1 MQHTDS
7 MIRSAARAAR
17 LAAFVFALVSIATI
31 AVAQTRPSGKGLD
44 TPDNVER
51 VRRSLT
57 ETFNSLDPALLNR
70 DASAGSDACM
80 KAMQPFDRYRNYLN
94 SGYDELNA
102 KCGEMA
108 KPMYQAYVDKAR
120 SAYSLSEQ
128 AKADAQKAA
137 MRRDVEIERAA
148 KQREADQV
156 AEATAQLRS
165 GKQKPTNCSQYMVAK
180 GHDPKSIDKSVMD
193 VAFQPPAGVGQFLGR
208 VERIENNAI
217 VLNDRIPDI
226 MRVGVNIP
234 EHTIVRT
241 AKDAQI
247 FAGDR
252 IRTGATVFGYGT
264 QIGTQNVK
272 LASGAAATIAV
283 VSVACMQPME

>member
-7 MIRSAARAAR
+7 TIRSAARVAC
-17 LAAFVFALVSIATI
+17 LAAFVVALVSTATD
-31 AVAQTRPSGKGLD
+31 AVAQMRPSGRGLD
-44 TPDNVER
+44 TPENVER
-51 VRRSLT
+51 VKRSLT
-57 ETFNSLDPALLNR
+57 EFFGSLDPASIYR
-70 DASAGSDACM
+70 GTSVGYDACTS
-80 KAMQPFDRYRNYLN
+80 AMTPFDRYKNFLN

-102 KCGEMA
+102 KCGEMV
-108 KPMYQAYVDKAR
+108 KPLIQAYSDKAR
-120 SAYSLSEQ
+120 NASKAREQ
-128 AKADAQKAA
+128 ANADAQTAATQREAEAQKAA
-137 MRRDVEIERAA
+137 
-148 KQREADQV
+148 KQLEADRI
-156 AEATAQLRS
+156 AEVTAQLRS
-165 GKQKPTNCSQYMVAK
+165 GKQKPTNCAQYMVAK
-180 GHDPKSIDKSVMD
+180 GHDVKSIDKSVMD

-208 VERIENNAI
+208 VERIENNTI

-247 FAGDR
+247 FAGER

-264 QIGTQNVK
+264 QVGTQNIK

-283 VSVACMQPME
+283 VSAACMQPME